1 MKFAFCL
8 FKYFPYGGLQRDFLQ
23 IAETCISRGHQI
35 DVYTGSWTGD
45 KPDALNIVIL
55 PPKALTNHRRY
66 QTFAARVNHH
76 ISTTPYDA
84 VVGFNKIPGLD
95 VYFAADVCYRALAME
110 RSFLYRLSNRCRTL
124 MALERSVFDRHSTT
138 LILSLSDTEK
148 KRYIAC
154 YGTPEDRFH
163 LLPPG
168 ISKNRVPT
176 ASIPGMRND
185 FREKFSIT
193 NDMRVV
199 LMVGSDYKRKGVDR
213 AIKAVSALPSPLK
226 EKIRLMIVGK
236 GRKGFYL
243 RLAKRLKVAAQV
255 DFFGERD
262 DVPRFLAGAD
272 LFLHPAYHE
281 LAGMVLIEAL
291 SAGLPVLATDTC
303 GCGFHVDRAGAG
315 MLVPS
320 PFNQETL
327 NRMLASML
335 TSEKNKKW
343 GSNGKKYVKQTDVYS
358 MHQKAADLIEKGY
371 PPKT

>member
-23 IAETCISRGHQI
+23 IAEICISRGHQI
-35 DVYTGSWTGD
+35 DVYTGHWTGD
-45 KPDALNIVIL
+45 QPDALNIIIL
-55 PPKALTNHRRY
+55 PHKALTNHRRY
-66 QTFAARVNHH
+66 QTFAARVNRH

-84 VVGFNKIPGLD
+84 VVGFNKMPGLD
-95 VYFAADVCYRALAME
+95 VYFAADVCYRARAMKK
-110 RSFLYRLSNRCRTL
+110 SFLYRLSNRCRTL
-124 MALERSVFDRHSTT
+124 MALERSVFDKLSTT
-138 LILSLSDTEK
+138 QILSISDTEK

-168 ISKNRVPT
+168 ISKNRVFTTNTPE
-176 ASIPGMRND
+176 IRNN
-185 FREKFSIT
+185 FREAFSIT

-236 GRKGFYL
+236 GRKGPYL
-243 RLAKRLKVAAQV
+243 RLANRLKVAAQV

-303 GCGFHVDRAGAG
+303 GCSFHVDRAGAG

-335 TSEKNKKW
+335 ASEKRKNW
-343 GSNGKKYVKQTDVYS
+343 GNNGKKYVNQTDVYS
-358 MHQKAADLIEKGY
+358 MHKKAADLIEKGCS
-371 PPKT
+371 PKT

>member
-23 IAETCISRGHQI
+23 IAETCISRSHQI

-66 QTFAARVNHH
+66 KTFAARVNHH

-95 VYFAADVCYRALAME
+95 VYFAADVCYRAMAME

-168 ISKNRVPT
+168 ISKNRVST
-176 ASIPGMRND
+176 ASIPEMRND

-213 AIKAVSALPSPLK
+213 AIKALSALPSPLK
-226 EKIRLMIVGK
+226 KKIRLMIVGK
-236 GRKGFYL
+236 GRKGPYL